1 MTSVVSEAQD
11 VVLGPL
17 QIRELLG
24 IELSATQISECGP
37 RPEDVSVIMCPR
49 LSLGEIA
56 RLCPEQIRLT
66 EWSGGMQFSRKPM
79 EPGWMQIDWEKRIIG
94 GAHLNGMLETELEE
108 GFSIPHAVEAVW
120 MSLLLPDTITK
131 YLPVSL
137 LTRDTDGKS
146 VVLVQPQ
153 MRAFRTYQLT
163 LSLQGRWGGSLST
176 NTILAPVR
184 RVQA

>member
-1 MTSVVSEAQD
+1 MTSVVSEAKD

-24 IELSATQISECGP
+24 IELSARQISECGP
-37 RPEDVSVIMCPR
+37 RPEDVPAIMCPQ

-56 RLCPEQIRLT
+56 RLCPDQIRLT
-66 EWSGGMQFSRKPM
+66 EWSTKFSPQTM
-79 EPGWMQIDWEKRIIG
+79 APGWMQIDWEKRIIG
-94 GAHLNGMLETELEE
+94 GTHLNGMLETELEE
-108 GFSIPHAVEAVW
+108 DFSIPHAVEAVW
-120 MSLLLPDTITK
+120 MALLLPDTITK

-153 MRAFRTYQLT
+153 MMAFRTYQLT

-176 NTILAPVR
+176 NTTLVPVK
-184 RVQA
+184 RVQKAA